1 LKLLYQ
7 KEKYKRFNKHKI
19 EKLKRKYR
27 KKKVKKNKYIAELDR
42 HNRLI
47 ASKELIKFPEKLY
60 LANKNE
66 EVFALIEKIEG
77 KNDVVLD
84 FSRTKYID
92 IGSALYIKAFIDH
105 LKDENKRYKITCL
118 SKNKKMR
125 QILQH
130 IEIHNYGI
138 RVTSPDIKCWEI
150 RTWQKGDMVNYGSVM
165 MTEILPKVLKDK
177 RPSDEFSDIAASLQ
191 EILSNCSEHAY
202 TENDE
207 YKNYYLIAGEY
218 ENSYGKSNSFTFCII
233 DRGQGFRSSLAK
245 NKNNFFVEIFKNL
258 QSSEHDSDLLKA
270 AINGEDTSK
279 EGGGKLAGRGT
290 GLSNVVE
297 NIRTIGGSF
306 CVYSDR
312 GSYKVSQYKDT
323 PRERKIPIKGAIIEM
338 ILPINGRKNT

>member
-1 LKLLYQ
+1 MSSQ
-7 KEKYKRFNKHKI
+7 
-19 EKLKRKYR
+19 
-27 KKKVKKNKYIAELDR
+27 
-42 HNRLI
+42 NR
-47 ASKELIKFPEKLY
+47 
-60 LANKNE
+60 
-66 EVFALIEKIEG
+66 
-77 KNDVVLD
+77 
-84 FSRTKYID
+84 
-92 IGSALYIKAFIDH
+92 
-105 LKDENKRYKITCL
+105 
-118 SKNKKMR
+118 KMR

-130 IEIHNYGI
+130 VGIKNYNI
-138 RVTSPDIKCWEI
+138 KKITYPDIKCWYIKSWKKNAEI
-150 RTWQKGDMVNYGSVM
+150 NIGKIIIE
-165 MTEILPKVLKDK
+165 EILPHVFKD
-177 RPSDEFSDIAASLQ
+177 RVSSDEFKDITPSLI

-202 TENDE
+202 LEHDK